1 MSDDEIKLC
10 VDALWDNA
18 VDGRI
23 ADRHLGSDFATAER
37 HLKSSFVTWLRMKE
51 ATA

>member
-1 MSDDEIKLC
+1 MSEDEIRLC

-23 ADRHLGSDFATAER
+23 ADSHLDSDFDKAER
-37 HLKSSFVTWLRMKE
+37 HLRRSFEAWLAAR
-51 ATA
+51 APQ